1 MCPLMKR
8 KLIIALAF
16 IAMTVSFNSCESI
29 GTCKICKQ
37 VTYSIGGAVISEEP
51 EAEYCDAALFAIEA
65 KQDVIVGNTRIT
77 WECR

>member
-1 MCPLMKR
+1 MCPLIKR

-29 GTCKICKQ
+29 GTCKVCRQ
-37 VTYSIGGAVISEEP
+37 VTYSIGGGVISEEP
-51 EAEYCDAALFAIEA
+51 EAEYCDAALIAIEA
-65 KQDVIVGNTRIT
+65 KQDVIVGNTRIA